1 MGADRRVR
9 AKFFVQEISK
19 TTWGGSVKLQV
30 VSRGEDNKAWASA
43 TPSGQITMSIRNE
56 LALEVF
62 DVGDEFFVDF
72 TPAVKDVEGMDA
84 EA

>member
-9 AKFFVQEISK
+9 GKFFVSKISK
-19 TTWGGSVKLQV
+19 TTWGGSVELSV
-30 VSRGEDNKAWASA
+30 VTRGEDNKAWASA

-72 TPAVKDVEGMDA
+72 TPADKGVEGMGDVA
-84 EA
+84 